1 MPRINE
7 FAFEGLLKEFNLLDQ
22 KTKGTAQRMLREGA
36 SILIAEQ
43 RIQTEKLFQK
53 YTTGQTWSAIKQGP
67 IKEDSVEV
75 WPHGRRRD
83 WKHPHGERN
92 ETIGFVLQY
101 GGKGG
106 RRRMTPRP
114 FMTAG
119 LTRAEDK
126 ITTRWE
132 EIWNEG

>member
-7 FAFEGLLKEFNLLDQ
+7 FAFEGLLKEFNLMDER
-22 KTKGTAQRMLREGA
+22 TKGKAQRMLQEGA
-36 SILIAEQ
+36 DLLITEQ
-43 RIQTEKLFQK
+43 RLQADRMFHRYL
-53 YTTGQTWSAIKQGP
+53 TGQTWGAIKRGP
-67 IKEDSVEV
+67 IRTDSVEV

-83 WKHPHGERN
+83 LKHPHGERN

-101 GGKGG
+101 GVKGG
-106 RRRMTPRP
+106 RRRMAPRP

-119 LTRAEDK
+119 LKEAEGRIMK
-126 ITTRWE
+126 RWE